1 MNTSQKHG
9 YAYCRENNSGLSTFK
24 KITMVF
30 AAGLLLAGSVLTA
43 ASDSKIAV
51 ITDGSNT
58 YKVTT
63 AETDTSNIIEEA
75 GLELSFY
82 DEAYITEESNERIDI
97 NIKRAYPVKVE
108 ADGGARFL
116 YVTGGTVAD
125 VLAKTDI
132 DVSVNDFVSPA
143 FESETS
149 ADMVIEVKRGVK
161 IYTECCGERELVY
174 VPEGTVSD
182 ALKDISCELTETGND
197 NIELK
202 APVTNG
208 MELKVNKIFE
218 RVVYV
223 QEKLEPTVIEEAC
236 KYLPKGETQIKQEGS
251 QGVIEISYNERY
263 INGIRTEKTENGKQ
277 VIRKPVDR
285 ILLVGTKEQ
294 KEDKIESKPVI
305 IEENSD
311 SDTSSED
318 NSVFAQFG
326 STDTGSETVTA
337 VADAS
342 TDESSFG
349 KTEDTSGNDFSYSK
363 LIIGTC
369 TAYYEIDGI
378 TATGTAPKVGTVAVN
393 PNVIP
398 YGSRLYICS
407 ADGSFVYG
415 YCIAEDTGGACMA
428 GDIVVDLY
436 MNSEEEC
443 NAFGRQDLLI
453 YILD

>member
-1 MNTSQKHG
+1 MNTSHKHG

-51 ITDGSNT
+51 ITDGGNT

-75 GLELSFY
+75 GLELSYY
-82 DEAYITEESNERIDI
+82 DEAFITEESNERIDI
-97 NIKRAYPVKVE
+97 NIIRAYPVKVE
-108 ADGGARFL
+108 ADGGARFI
-116 YVTGGTVAD
+116 YVTSGTVAD
-125 VLAKTDI
+125 VLAKSDI

-143 FESETS
+143 LDSETS

-161 IYTECCGERELVY
+161 VYTECCGERELVY
-174 VPEGTVSD
+174 VPEGTVGD
-182 ALKDISCELTETGND
+182 ALADLSCELTEAGSEGID
-197 NIELK
+197 LK

-208 MELKVNKIFE
+208 MELSVNKVFS

-223 QEKLEPTVIEEAC
+223 KENLEPAVIEEAC
-236 KYLPKGETQIKQEGS
+236 KYLPKGETQVKQEGS
-251 QGVIEISYNERY
+251 QGVIEIAYNEKY
-263 INGIRTEKTENGKQ
+263 INGIRTEKTESGKQ
-277 VIRKPVDR
+277 VLRKPVDR
-285 ILLVGTKEQ
+285 IVLVGTKEQ
-294 KEDKIESKPVI
+294 KQESTPVVTGYDI
-305 IEENSD
+305 D
-311 SDTSSED
+311 SDTSSDE
-318 NSVFAQFG
+318 SMFAQFG
-326 STDTGSETVTA
+326 STDTNSNTVTTYSN
-337 VADAS
+337 DK
-342 TDESSFG
+342 TDDIEFG
-349 KTEDTSGNDFSYSK
+349 KTEDTTGNDFSYSK

-378 TATGTAPKVGTVAVN
+378 TATGTAPQVGTVAVN
-393 PNVIP
+393 PNIIP

-407 ADGSFVYG
+407 ADGSYVYG

-443 NAFGRQDLLI
+443 NEFGRQELYI

>member
-30 AAGLLLAGSVLTA
+30 AAGLLIAGSVLTA

-51 ITDGSNT
+51 ITDGGNT

-82 DEAYITEESNERIDI
+82 DEAFITEESNERIDI
-97 NIKRAYPVKVE
+97 NIIRAYPVKVE

-125 VLAKTDI
+125 VIAKSDI
-132 DVSVNDFVSPA
+132 NVSVNDFVSP
-143 FESETS
+143 ELDSKTS

-174 VPEGTVSD
+174 VPEGTVGSTL
-182 ALKDISCELTETGND
+182 AQLNCELAETGNEEID
-197 NIELK
+197 LDD
-202 APVTNG
+202 AVTNG
-208 MELKVNKIFE
+208 MELNVNKIFN

-223 QEKLEPTVIEEAC
+223 QEKLEPAVIEEAC
-236 KYLPKGETQIKQEGS
+236 KYLPKGETQVKQEGA
-251 QGVIEISYNERY
+251 QGVIEISYNEKY
-263 INGIRTEKTENGKQ
+263 INGIRTEKTENSKQ
-277 VIRKPVDR
+277 VLRKPVDR
-285 ILLVGTKEQ
+285 IVLVGTKEQ
-294 KEDKIESKPVI
+294 KQ
-305 IEENSD
+305 ENSPAVSAFDID
-311 SDTSSED
+311 SDTSSDEYM
-318 NSVFAQFG
+318 FAQFG
-326 STDTGSETVTA
+326 NVDTNSNTVTTYSD
-337 VADAS
+337 V
-342 TDESSFG
+342 TEDESEFG

-378 TATGTAPKVGTVAVN
+378 TATGTAPQVGTVAVN

-443 NAFGRQDLLI
+443 NAFGRQELYI